1 MFFGNKF
8 SYDEANN
15 KFVIVPDDM
24 EHYIRM
30 IALFK
35 ELEIERIIC
44 LDTFIDNE
52 NNFDVIKNDH
62 LFPLIKLMKSAISEA
77 SSVSELVL
85 VTNSIYSINDS
96 EPLNSKCGV
105 FAGYVGCFNSE
116 CGNIH
121 AILVDSDEASLSM
134 INELKF
140 DSADR
145 YYLRDNNVYNNI
157 LVTESLDALAQK
169 QTVLKE
175 GGVYCITGGLGGN
188 GFALAKYI
196 ITKVNGKLL
205 IIGRTEEDELFGD
218 KFKNLNALRELSQN
232 VIYIECN

>member
-1 MFFGNKF
+1 MYSWKYVKAYAEKTVSHVKTAVIYGNCNERNCINSDLSVFFGNKF
-8 SYDEANN
+8 SYDKANN

-157 LVTESLDALAQK
+157 LATESLDALAQK

-175 GGVYCITGGLGGN
+175 GGSILHNRWTWRYRICFGKVYH
-188 GFALAKYI
+188 K
-196 ITKVNGKLL
+196 
-205 IIGRTEEDELFGD
+205 
-218 KFKNLNALRELSQN
+218 
-232 VIYIECN
+232 